1 VGFAASRIL
10 DERLSLLDHLYIRVL
25 DEGAVNIK
33 VEKGCYAFE
42 SLFDVLGICLEL
54 TLADAVVDEAEF
66 SEWV

>member
-1 VGFAASRIL
+1 MGFAASRIL

-33 VEKGCYAFE
+33 VEKGCYPFE